1 MDIQFIERLERE
13 LEEELPGRKAHLL
26 MAPLSRQDEIEI
38 PDDHIHACVLL
49 LLFPKNKE
57 WHIVLIERADDN
69 PHDHHAGQISLPGG
83 RFEDTD
89 YSYQDCALREA
100 EEEIGIN
107 ASDVGVIGE
116 LSQIYIPISNYLIY
130 PFIGF
135 MSDEPEFSMQKSEV
149 KRIIDVLIKSF
160 IESKYKKI
168 TDLTVRQ
175 TTLVNVPYY
184 DISNRVIWGATAMI
198 LSEFESIIKKVI
210 K

>member
-1 MDIQFIERLERE
+1 MDVQFIERLERE
-13 LEEELPGRKAHLL
+13 LEEELPGRKAHLM
-26 MAPLSRQDEIEI
+26 MAPISRHDEIEV
-38 PDDHIHACVLL
+38 PDDHILACVLL

-57 WHIVLIERADDN
+57 WHLVLIERADDN

-135 MSDEPEFSMQKSEV
+135 MSDEPEFSMQKNEV
-149 KRIIDVLIKSF
+149 KKIIDVPIKLF
-160 IESKYKKI
+160 IESRYKKSS
-168 TDLTVRQ
+168 DLNIRN
-175 TTLVNVPYY
+175 TLLPNVPYY
-184 DISNRVIWGATAMI
+184 DINNKALWGATAMI
-198 LSEFESIIKKVI
+198 ISEFESIIRKVI